1 MITKM
6 KEAIENEIYE
16 SDIYVMLTS
25 YKLAGNTI
33 TLTFSIFIELAQD
46 EDAIIQ
52 KWQVTCDG
60 VQEYNLRYLEFDS
73 IDLLDNHCLLW
84 DYNKQT
90 ANLFFQGETTNIKG
104 VIADLFLRHQHLTE
118 GLIPFV
124 QYINT
129 YKEGHAFGDLEWL
142 LSAKQGL
149 FADGPAELM
158 QVYEE
163 VLNIY
168 GLKTSLLPSDV
179 NPPCSEC
186 KIFLFGG
193 SYIIARDFNE
203 VKLDYI

>member
-1 MITKM
+1 M
-6 KEAIENEIYE
+6 KESIENEIYE
-16 SDIYVMLTS
+16 SDIYVLLTS
-25 YKLAGNTI
+25 YELAGNTI
-33 TLTFSIFIELAQD
+33 TLTFSIFIELSQD
-46 EDAIIQ
+46 EEEIIQ

-60 VQEYNLRYLEFDS
+60 VQEYNLRYSDFDTV
-73 IDLLDNHCLLW
+73 DLLDNHCLLW

-90 ANLFFQGETTNIKG
+90 ANLFFRGETTNIKG
-104 VIADLFLRHQHLTE
+104 IIADLFIRHQYLTE

-129 YKEGHAFGDLEWL
+129 YKEDHAFGDLEWL

-149 FADGPAELM
+149 LADGPTELM
-158 QVYEE
+158 QIYEE

-179 NPPCSEC
+179 TPPCSEC
-186 KIFLFGG
+186 KILLFGG

-203 VKLDYI
+203 VKLDYK

>member
-1 MITKM
+1 M

-46 EDAIIQ
+46 EEAIIQ

-90 ANLFFQGETTNIKG
+90 ANLFFK
-104 VIADLFLRHQHLTE
+104 
-118 GLIPFV
+118 
-124 QYINT
+124 
-129 YKEGHAFGDLEWL
+129 
-142 LSAKQGL
+142 AKQL
-149 FADGPAELM
+149 
-158 QVYEE
+158 
-163 VLNIY
+163 I
-168 GLKTSLLPSDV
+168 
-179 NPPCSEC
+179 
-186 KIFLFGG
+186 
-193 SYIIARDFNE
+193 
-203 VKLDYI
+203 